1 MIGSLKC
8 TNNFLIL
15 IIFFFNSITTFANYN
30 LSTSNPVYVIV
41 HGAWGGGWSFKKI
54 DQLLTENGNTVY
66 RPTLTGQGEKV
77 HLATKEVNL
86 KTHFNDIINTI
97 LFEELYN
104 VILVGHS
111 YGGMVI
117 SGVAERIPERIKRLI
132 YVDAFVPEDME
143 SVRDLKENPLGSLN
157 EMGYI
162 VPSWISIK
170 KTPPKDVPHPG
181 KTFTDKISLKNK
193 KRLNIP
199 TTYILTV
206 EKGINKESD
215 YFFKHAERA
224 KKNGWSLE
232 ILSAD
237 HNPQWSN
244 PVEFAELLIK
254 VKNEI

>member
-1 MIGSLKC
+1 MIISLKS

-15 IIFFFNSITTFANYN
+15 AIIFFSSTTILANCN
-30 LSTSNPVYVIV
+30 KSPSSSVYVIV

-54 DQLLTENGNTVY
+54 DQLLTENGNIVY

-77 HLATKEVNL
+77 HLASKEINL

-97 LFEELYN
+97 LFEELHN

-117 SGVAERIPERIKRLI
+117 SGVAERIPERIKKLI
-132 YVDAFVPEDME
+132 YVDAFVPVDME
-143 SVRDLKENPLGSLN
+143 SLSDLVESPWGPLN

-162 VPSWISIK
+162 VPSWVSIK
-170 KTPPKDVPHPG
+170 KSPPKDVPQPG

-193 KRLNIP
+193 KRLSIP

-206 EKGINKESD
+206 EKGTNKKSD

-224 KKNGWSLE
+224 KQNGWSLK
-232 ILSAD
+232 ILTSD

-244 PVEFAELLIK
+244 PEEFANLLIRINND
-254 VKNEI
+254 V

>member
-1 MIGSLKC
+1 MIISLKS

-15 IIFFFNSITTFANYN
+15 AIIFFSSTTILANCN
-30 LSTSNPVYVIV
+30 KSPLSSVYVIV

-54 DQLLTENGNTVY
+54 DQLLTENGNIVY

-77 HLATKEVNL
+77 HLASKEINL

-117 SGVAERIPERIKRLI
+117 SGVAERIPERIKKLI
-132 YVDAFVPEDME
+132 YVDAFVPKDME
-143 SVRDLKENPLGSLN
+143 SVSDLRESPWGSLN

-162 VPSWISIK
+162 VPSWVSK
-170 KTPPKDVPHPG
+170 KKSPPKDVPHPG
-181 KTFTDKISLKNK
+181 KTLTDKITLKNK
-193 KRLNIP
+193 KRLSIP

-206 EKGINKESD
+206 EKGVNKESD

-224 KKNGWSLE
+224 KQNGWSIE
-232 ILSAD
+232 ILSSD

-244 PVEFAELLIK
+244 PKEFAKLLIRI
-254 VKNEI
+254 KNEV

>member
-1 MIGSLKC
+1 M
-8 TNNFLIL
+8 
-15 IIFFFNSITTFANYN
+15 
-30 LSTSNPVYVIV
+30 
-41 HGAWGGGWSFKKI
+41 
-54 DQLLTENGNTVY
+54 
-66 RPTLTGQGEKV
+66 
-77 HLATKEVNL
+77 
-86 KTHFNDIINTI
+86 
-97 LFEELYN
+97 
-104 VILVGHS
+104 
-111 YGGMVI
+111 
-117 SGVAERIPERIKRLI
+117 
-132 YVDAFVPEDME
+132 DAFVPEDME

-162 VPSWISIK
+162 VPSWVSMK
-170 KTPPKDVPHPG
+170 KSPPKDVPHPG

-224 KKNGWSLE
+224 KKNGWSLK

-244 PVEFAELLIK
+244 PVKFAELLIK
-254 VKNEI
+254 VKNEILHKE